1 MTPLF
6 NFVMYKMLGVTG
18 NIFHFN
24 LEAFYVSFI
33 YLAMHY
39 VYLMIVGVSYVYK
52 KEIIELF
59 SANKAKTV
67 SDKRQIKFPPIIYLF
82 VYISPFILFFTKNN
96 TQDMNNFIYYIGYL
110 SIAASIGMVSL
121 YIPKKLLKVN
131 KRKYMYDKRRKI
143 YINNIFVKLRNYLLY
158 IVVVFCSI
166 NYFTQ
171 SIIEYKNLGPSIETV
186 SYCLLCC
193 CIVIG
198 ITFMNKIIDDF
209 SYDISM
215 YKSLDAIGFD
225 KLELIKISRYENI
238 GILISVVTIPFLIL
252 FTQMALYMRAGN
264 FSVYVGIKILGIS
277 FIPVLI
283 FGVIAIII
291 NEKKLKKSLG
301 ITSILNTN
309 LRKQNS
315 FVIDTEI

>member
-1 MTPLF
+1 
-6 NFVMYKMLGVTG
+6 
-18 NIFHFN
+18 
-24 LEAFYVSFI
+24 
-33 YLAMHY
+33 
-39 VYLMIVGVSYVYK
+39 
-52 KEIIELF
+52 
-59 SANKAKTV
+59 
-67 SDKRQIKFPPIIYLF
+67 
-82 VYISPFILFFTKNN
+82 
-96 TQDMNNFIYYIGYL
+96 
-110 SIAASIGMVSL
+110 
-121 YIPKKLLKVN
+121 
-131 KRKYMYDKRRKI
+131 
-143 YINNIFVKLRNYLLY
+143 
-158 IVVVFCSI
+158 
-166 NYFTQ
+166 
-171 SIIEYKNLGPSIETV
+171 
-186 SYCLLCC
+186 
-193 CIVIG
+193 
-198 ITFMNKIIDDF
+198 MNKIIDDF